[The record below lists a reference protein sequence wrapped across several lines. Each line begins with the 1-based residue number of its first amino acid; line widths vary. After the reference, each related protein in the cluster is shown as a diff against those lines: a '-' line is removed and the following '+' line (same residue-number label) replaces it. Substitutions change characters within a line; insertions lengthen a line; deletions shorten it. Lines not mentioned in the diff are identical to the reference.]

1 MKKIIAV
8 IITLTLCTCFL
19 SVLAEETQVTE
30 ELPVAGLNI
39 TYPRAFADTKGLIRT
54 DGAMLLT
61 DNVYLTYWFYTA
73 VTEEEYQA
81 IMADNQGQLQG
92 RMALLYYVFSIG
104 DNKSFADVSDQLN
117 DLMGWGLST
126 ENAVEIGQA
135 DKWKFY
141 LYMAP
146 EEEFAEHVEKEFA
159 EEYTALCGMQDEIA
173 SAYTVFVPFNE
184 YGEMDGKV
192 ISFQATDLDGNPVSS
207 TEIFAQNKVTMI
219 NIWATWCGPCVG
231 ELAELQAIHMRF
243 QEKDCGI
250 VGLLTDTDTEE
261 ARRLISEN
269 GITYPVYLA
278 PQNLNSIIPFDAIP
292 TSLFVDRDGA
302 FLGTKFVGAYPDM
315 YESALEPLIQ

>member
-1 MKKIIAV
+1 M
-8 IITLTLCTCFL
+8 LCACSL
-19 SVLAEETQVTE
+19 SILAEEAQVTE
-30 ELPVAGLNI
+30 DLPVAGLSI
-39 TYPRAFADTKGLIRT
+39 TYPRAFADAKGLIGT
-54 DGAMLLT
+54 DGPMLIT
-61 DNVYLTYWFYTA
+61 DNVYLTYWYYTA
-73 VTEEEYQA
+73 VTEEEYLA

-104 DNKSFADVSDQLN
+104 DNKSFEDIADQLN
-117 DLMGWGLST
+117 DLTGWGLSA
-126 ENAVEIGQA
+126 ENAAEIGQA
-135 DKWKFY
+135 KDWKFY

-146 EEEFAEHVEKEFA
+146 EEEFAKSIEQEYA

-173 SAYTVFVPFNE
+173 SACTFSVPFNE
-184 YGEMDGKV
+184 YGEMDGRV

-207 TEIFAQNKVTMI
+207 AEIFAQNKVTMI
-219 NIWATWCGPCVG
+219 NVWATWCGPCVG
-231 ELAELQAIHMRF
+231 ELAELQAIHTRF

-250 VGLLTDTDTEE
+250 VGLLTDTDVEE

-269 GITYPVYLA
+269 GISYPVYLA

-292 TSLFVDRDGA
+292 TSVFVDRDGA